1 MIVIGTYHCL
11 PKDVKV
17 ATNSPLHVGSRLRR
31 IAFTSYGF
39 LNVICCFTSRKGHV
53 IVNEVGSEHLTA
65 SLYTPSFH
73 GLI

>member
-1 MIVIGTYHCL
+1 MIVIGNSHLL

-17 ATNSPLHVGSRLRR
+17 AVKLPLHVESRLRR
-31 IAFTSYGF
+31 IAFTWFGF
-39 LNVICCFTSRKGHV
+39 VNVICCLTSRNGHV

-65 SLYTPSFH
+65 NLYTPSFH